1 MLYSVVTPEDKYK
14 VKNFIDTVVYRTGD
28 VIGTWTVRFLVAGLG
43 LAGTSV
49 AMLPFAAIWAGI
61 AIWLGRDYK
70 RRADSVTAN
79 A

>member
-1 MLYSVVTPEDKYK
+1 MISPLNKSKS
-14 VKNFIDTVVYRTGD
+14 FIDTVVYRTGD
-28 VIGTWTVRFLVAGLG
+28 VIGTWTVRFLLAGLG

-49 AMLPFAAIWAGI
+49 VMMPFAAIWAGV

-70 RRADSVTAN
+70 RRASEVSTN